1 MGKWW
6 KLNRSEEEDDDGKD
20 YEIVG
25 YEAGVN
31 DRLIERGMVDF
42 NELVAPNFVAHER
55 NYIQIGDE
63 FQRTIYMTGY
73 PAQIQ
78 MGWLD
83 PLFLFKEAPLDIS
96 MFILPVPKGEFVD
109 KLRMNAARAEARLQK
124 AAEDEILE
132 DSQLRT
138 QWEYSLELIQMLENN
153 YTRPFQISL
162 IVRIRAK
169 TLKELDDRTLE
180 LRKEIA
186 NVEWSEATN
195 RQIDGLMSTLPG
207 GRNHLYN
214 KYGLRNAET
223 NMLRRCMPF
232 TAADLTHESGIMIGT
247 NPFTMGNIII
257 DRFSRE
263 INNPGMLVMGGSG
276 SGKSYFAK
284 SEMAQW
290 SMLGLPIIVIDPQ
303 NEYDKLCAGLGGQFI
318 SMGLGSPDKINPFD
332 FSYAVD
338 DRARRGDVQAAR
350 SMGDPVQDK
359 IRFMVSF
366 IQVMLRSG
374 GVAEGAM
381 SSGLSADQRALLDS
395 VLTELYAAYGYRLG
409 SPATQVNAKPS
420 NMPTMSELHNLLK
433 RKAIANQ
440 DPIYQQEIRPLIAG
454 LQRFIGRGGLGELFD
469 HHTTVELTKPFV
481 VFNILNVEEDL
492 WPVVMN
498 LVLEYLRTL
507 LFTDRQRRS
516 GKKFLLYVDECQRLM
531 KFQETAA
538 FLEGVS
544 RTARKFGVAFTA
556 LTQDPDVFL
565 ISEDGRSPNKHGRAI
580 VQNCATRLLM
590 RQEPHTLEV
599 VQSVFKLSAFETR
612 ALGRASK
619 GQGIIFVQN
628 ESAWV
633 NMNRVISPAVHQ
645 MITTDHGDGDDDG
658 GAPRQLTA
666 GGR

>member
-1 MGKWW
+1 MSKWW
-6 KLNRSEEEDDDGKD
+6 KLGRSGGDDEDDGEE
-20 YEIVG
+20 YEIIG
-25 YEAGVN
+25 HEAGAQE
-31 DRLIERGMVDF
+31 RLVERGMVDF
-42 NELVAPNFVAHER
+42 NELVAPSFVAHER
-55 NYIQIGDE
+55 SYIQIGDE
-63 FQRTIYMTGY
+63 YQRTIYMTGY

-83 PLFLFKEAPLDIS
+83 GLFLFKEAPLDIS
-96 MFILPVPKGEFVD
+96 MFIIPMDKNEFVE
-109 KLRMNAARAEARLQK
+109 KLRMNAARAEARLAK
-124 AAEDEILE
+124 AAEDEVYE
-132 DSQLRT
+132 DTQLRV
-138 QWEYSLELIQMLENN
+138 QWEYSMQLIEMLENN

-169 TLKELDDRTLE
+169 SLRELDDRTLE

-186 NVEWSEATN
+186 NVEWSEATD
-195 RQIDGLMSTLPG
+195 RQIDGLMSTLPA
-207 GRNHLYN
+207 GRNHVYN

-232 TAADLTHESGIMIGT
+232 TAADLTHESGVMIGT

-257 DRFSRE
+257 DRFSKAV
-263 INNPGMLVMGGSG
+263 NNPGMLVMGGSG

-290 SMLGLPIIVIDPQ
+290 AMLGLPIIVIDPQ

-318 SMGLGSPDKINPFD
+318 SMGLASSDKINPFD

-338 DRARRGDVQAAR
+338 ERARRGDVTAAR
-350 SMGDPVQDK
+350 NMGDPVLDK

-374 GVAEGAM
+374 GASEGAM
-381 SSGLSADQRALLDS
+381 NRGLSADQRTLLDQT
-395 VLTELYAAYGYRLG
+395 LRELYAGYGYKAG
-409 SPATQVNAKPS
+409 SPATQISAKPS
-420 NMPTMSELHNLLK
+420 NMPTMSELHNLLR
-433 RKAIANQ
+433 RKAAANQ
-440 DPIYQQEIRPLIAG
+440 DPLYQQEIRPLIAG
-454 LQRFIGRGGLGELFD
+454 LGRYIGRGGLGDLFD
-469 HHTTVELTKPFV
+469 HHTTVELTEAFV
-481 VFNILNVEEDL
+481 VFNILNVDEDL
-492 WPVVMN
+492 WPIVMN

-516 GKKFLLYVDECQRLM
+516 GRKYLLYVDECQRLM

-565 ISEDGRSPNKHGRAI
+565 LSEDGRSPNKHGRAI

-599 VQSVFKLSAFETR
+599 VQNVFKLSAFETR
-612 ALGRASK
+612 ALGRAQQ

-633 NMNRVISPAVHQ
+633 NMARVISPEVHR
-645 MITTDHGDGDDDG
+645 MITSDHGEVAQLPQL
-658 GAPRQLTA
+658 GA
-666 GGR
+666 GE